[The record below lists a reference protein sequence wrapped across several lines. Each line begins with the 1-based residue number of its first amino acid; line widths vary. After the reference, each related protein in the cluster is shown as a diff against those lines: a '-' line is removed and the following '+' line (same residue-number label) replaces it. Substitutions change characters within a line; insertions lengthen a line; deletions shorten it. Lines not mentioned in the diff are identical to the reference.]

1 MKKLPLSLRLFLNI
15 LVFSIPIVVLT
26 YLMYDSQAVNIKFG
40 EKERLGNALQTPYE
54 KLFKAVAHAKL
65 SGDTAEIATPLAD
78 LENVLTLVSEPLQ
91 FTRDGLASRKRDVA
105 DINNLKE
112 AINGKRWDDAIASIK
127 TGIAQLG
134 DTSNLILDP
143 DLDSYYL
150 MDITLLALPQMQDRL
165 QTILAAKKTL
175 LEGHATS
182 DVQTQAALYAA
193 MLNES
198 DLARVIAD
206 SQTSINEDG
215 NFYGASES
223 LQKNIPPAVAALK
236 SKTDTFVQLLTTLS
250 KGQAVDEK
258 TFTTAGTAALDQA
271 FDTWHASL
279 QELDHLIAGRV
290 DTLASDRV
298 RSLFFAGLALLL
310 AILFSIIVGVSLS
323 QSIRGIL
330 KSVMQI
336 RASSDETLN
345 IGTHLSKTSSDVSE
359 SVSAQTAAIEQT
371 AASVEEI
378 SSMVKTTADHS
389 REASKVATMTND
401 SALKGESEISKMLSS
416 MGKIVESSNKV
427 VDTISII
434 DDIAFQT
441 NLLALNASVEAARA
455 GEQGKGFAVVADAVR
470 TLAQKS
476 ASSAKEINELVKSN
490 VLVIEEGKVSAEH
503 SAESLKQIISYIKQ
517 LNTLMKEIADATAEQ
532 NSGVSLIS
540 KALNDIEGESA
551 KNQSGMMI
559 VTESANSL
567 REQSR
572 SLSRIVHE
580 LEQEILGRRQAVH

>member
-15 LVFSIPIVVLT
+15 LVFSVPIVVLT

-40 EKERLGNALQTPYE
+40 EKERLGNALQIPYE
-54 KLFKAVAHAKL
+54 NLFKAVAHAKL
-65 SGDTAEIATPLAD
+65 TGSVTEIEAPLAN
-78 LENVLTLVSEPLQ
+78 LEKVLGTVSEPLQ
-91 FTRDGLASRKRDVA
+91 FTKEGLASRKRDIA
-105 DINNLKE
+105 DFAYLKE
-112 AINGKRWDDAIASIK
+112 ALNSKRWDDAIASIK
-127 TGIAQLG
+127 TGIGQLG

-165 QTILAAKKTL
+165 QSILAAKKNL
-175 LEGHATS
+175 LENHNAA
-182 DVQTQAALYAA
+182 DVQIQAALYAA
-193 MLNES
+193 MLIES
-198 DLARVIAD
+198 DLNRVMAD
-206 SQTSINEDG
+206 SQTSINEDR
-215 NFYGASES
+215 NFYGSSET
-223 LQKNIPPAVAALK
+223 LQKNIPPAIETLK
-236 SKTDTFVQLLTTLS
+236 SKTDAFVQLLISLS
-250 KGQAVDEK
+250 KGVAVDEPS
-258 TFTTAGTAALDQA
+258 FTAAGTAALDQS
-271 FDTWHASL
+271 FDTWHTTL
-279 QELDHLIAGRV
+279 QELDHLIAVRV
-290 DTLASDRV
+290 DSLANDRV

-345 IGTHLSKTSSDVSE
+345 IGTHLSQTSLDVSE

-389 REASKVATMTND
+389 REASKVASMTNS
-401 SALKGESEISKMLSS
+401 SALQGESEISKMLSS

-490 VLVIEEGKVSAEH
+490 VLVIEEGKQSAEH

-540 KALNDIEGESA
+540 KALNEIESESA
-551 KNQSGMMI
+551 KNQSGMI
-559 VTESANSL
+559 SVTQSANSL
-567 REQSR
+567 REQSHA
-572 SLSRIVHE
+572 LSRIVHE
-580 LEQEILGRRQAVH
+580 LEQEILGRSQNAN

>member
-15 LVFSIPIVVLT
+15 LVFSVPIVVLT

-40 EKERLGNALQTPYE
+40 EKERLGNALQIPYE
-54 KLFKAVAHAKL
+54 NLFKAVTHAKL
-65 SGDTAEIATPLAD
+65 TGSVAEIEAPLAN
-78 LENVLTLVSEPLQ
+78 LEKVLGTVSEPLQ
-91 FTRDGLASRKRDVA
+91 FTKEGLASRKRDIA
-105 DINNLKE
+105 DFTYLKE
-112 AINGKRWDDAIASIK
+112 ALNSKRWDDAIASIK
-127 TGIAQLG
+127 TGIGQLG

-165 QTILAAKKTL
+165 QSILAAKKKL
-175 LEGHATS
+175 LENHNVA
-182 DVQTQAALYAA
+182 DVQIQAALYAA
-193 MLNES
+193 MLSES
-198 DLARVIAD
+198 DLSRVIAD

-215 NFYGASES
+215 NFYGTSDS
-223 LQKNIPPAVAALK
+223 LQKNIPSAVEALK
-236 SKTDTFVQLLTTLS
+236 SKTDTFVQLLTSLS
-250 KGQAVDEK
+250 KGIAVDEQS
-258 TFTTAGTAALDQA
+258 FITAGTAALDQS
-271 FDTWHASL
+271 FDTWHITL
-279 QELDHLIAGRV
+279 QELDHLIAVRV
-290 DTLASDRV
+290 DSLAQDRV

-345 IGTHLSKTSSDVSE
+345 IGTHLSQTSMDVSE

-389 REASKVATMTND
+389 REASKVASMTNS
-401 SALKGESEISKMLSS
+401 SALQGESEISKMLSS

-490 VLVIEEGKVSAEH
+490 VLVIEEGKQSAEH

-540 KALNDIEGESA
+540 KALNEIESESA
-551 KNQSGMMI
+551 KNQSGMI
-559 VTESANSL
+559 SVTQSANSL
-567 REQSR
+567 REQSHA
-572 SLSRIVHE
+572 LSRIVHE
-580 LEQEILGRRQAVH
+580 LEQEILGRSQTAN

>member
-1 MKKLPLSLRLFLNI
+1 MKKLPLSLRMFLNI
-15 LVFSIPIVVLT
+15 LVFSIPIIVLT
-26 YLMYDSQAVNIKFG
+26 YLMYDSQDVNIKFG
-40 EKERLGNALQTPYE
+40 EKERLGNALQIPYE
-54 KLFKAVAHAKL
+54 NLFKAVTHAKL
-65 SGDTAEIATPLAD
+65 TGSESEIAASLAE
-78 LENVLTLVSEPLQ
+78 LESTLKTVSEPLQ
-91 FTRDGLASRKRDVA
+91 FTKEGLASRKREVA
-105 DINNLKE
+105 DLAALKE
-112 AINGKRWDDAIASIK
+112 ALSGKRWDDAIASIK
-127 TGIAQLG
+127 AGIGQLG

-165 QTILAAKKTL
+165 QTILAAKKSL
-175 LEGHATS
+175 LENSNSSET
-182 DVQTQAALYAA
+182 QIQAALFAA

-198 DLARVIAD
+198 DLLRVIAD

-223 LQKNIPPAVAALK
+223 LQKNIPATVAELK
-236 SKTDTFVQLLTTLS
+236 NKIENFVQLLTTLS
-250 KGQAVDEK
+250 KGGKVDEE
-258 TFTTAGTAALDQA
+258 TFTRAGMAALDQA
-271 FDTWHASL
+271 FTTWHSTV
-279 QELDHLIAGRV
+279 QELDHLIAVRV
-290 DTLASDRV
+290 DNLANGRV

-330 KSVMQI
+330 RSVMQI
-336 RASSDETLN
+336 RESSDETLN
-345 IGTHLSKTSSDVSE
+345 IGTHLSQTSEDVSQ

-401 SALKGESEISKMLSS
+401 SALQGESEISKMLTS
-416 MGKIVESSNKV
+416 MSKIVESSNKV

-470 TLAQKS
+470 SLAQKS
-476 ASSAKEINELVKSN
+476 ASSAKEINELVKNN
-490 VLVIEEGKVSAEH
+490 VLVIEEGKQSAEH

-517 LNTLMKEIADATAEQ
+517 LNTLIKEIADATAEQ

-540 KALNDIEGESA
+540 KALNDIESESS

-559 VTESANSL
+559 VTESASSL

-580 LEQEILGRRQAVH
+580 LEKEILGRSQTAH